1 VRLPETAYRWRR
13 IKLTFIEFLLYR
25 LYKKVPA
32 EQQCDLCDVWRD
44 VLLFRDKYYPEE
56 MP

>member
-1 VRLPETAYRWRR
+1 MWPEVLYRWRR
-13 IKLTFIEFLLYR
+13 IKLTWIEIWLYR

-32 EQQCDLCDVWRD
+32 EQQCDLCDAWQKVHE
-44 VLLFRDKYYPEE
+44 FRDKYYPEE